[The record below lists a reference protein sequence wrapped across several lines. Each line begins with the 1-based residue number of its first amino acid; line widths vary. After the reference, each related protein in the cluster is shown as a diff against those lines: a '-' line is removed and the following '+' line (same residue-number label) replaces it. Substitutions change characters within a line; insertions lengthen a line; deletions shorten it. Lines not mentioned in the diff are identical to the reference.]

1 MRSILQEYSDQKYY
15 VNIARIFRPKI
26 MMFSLKGPKG
36 PVALAHPFV
45 NSFKSVQTFVHAI
58 STWVKVDK
66 IPHTKQANVII
77 N

>member
-1 MRSILQEYSDQKYY
+1 
-15 VNIARIFRPKI
+15 
-26 MMFSLKGPKG
+26 MFSLKGPKG

-58 STWVKVDK
+58 STRVKVDK